1 MKQLLLE
8 ILATYLDMA
17 PYLFIG
23 LFFAGLLHVVFKKD
37 FIARHLGKNNMM
49 SVIKA
54 AILGVPLPLCS
65 CGVIPTALYL
75 RRQKASEGAT
85 VSFLIS
91 TPQTGVDSIIA
102 TYGMMGPIF
111 AIFRPLAA
119 FVTGIVGG
127 AILNKHAINDDALEK
142 EASNCG
148 CGSGSCDDTVVV
160 EKEDTGCGCGSSSC
174 EDKTEVL
181 KPAQE
186 ETGCGC
192 GSGHS
197 HDDDLEGLST
207 VQKLKKGFKYAY
219 VEFLDDIALHLMFGI
234 ILAGLISFIIPDSF
248 FTKFDGDGIGGMF
261 IMMAIGIPL
270 YVCAT
275 SSIPIAVSLML
286 KGISPGAAF
295 VFLVAGPATNA
306 ATISLI
312 GNTMGKKLLFV
323 YLAVIIVFAFLG
335 GFALNGIFDY
345 MNVDFVASS
354 MSEHHHMETPLWETI
369 MMVLFTIALIPA
381 LYRRL
386 KPRKRVKKVK
396 LNEVKINDV
405 KISKLNKEGAIMSN
419 INEVKI
425 EGMTCNHCAHNVKT
439 SIQAVEGVES
449 VEVDLK
455 GKSAKVTGKVDLAK
469 IITAITSAG
478 YKVV

>member
-1 MKQLLLE
+1 MKQLLSE

-127 AILNKHAINDDALEK
+127 AILNKHAINDAALEK
-142 EASNCG
+142 EAS
-148 CGSGSCDDTVVV
+148 
-160 EKEDTGCGCGSSSC
+160 GCGCGSSSC
-174 EDKTEVL
+174 DDNAEEV
-181 KPAQE
+181 KPVQE
-186 ETGCGC
+186 EAGCGC

-197 HDDDLEGLST
+197 HDDEIDGLS
-207 VQKLKKGFKYAY
+207 VFEKLKKGFRYAY
-219 VEFLDDIALHLMFGI
+219 VEFLDDIALHLLFGVV
-234 ILAGLISFIIPDSF
+234 LAGLISFLIPDSF
-248 FTKFDGDGIGGMF
+248 FTKFDGDGIGGML

-335 GFALNGIFDY
+335 GFALNGIFEY
-345 MNVDFVASS
+345 MKVDFVASS

-369 MMVLFTIALIPA
+369 MMVMFTMALIPA
-381 LYRRL
+381 LFRRL

-396 LNEVKINDV
+396 LNEVKINNV
-405 KISKLNKEGAIMSN
+405 KISNANTQEAILSN

-425 EGMTCNHCAHNVKT
+425 EGMTCNHCVHNVKT
-439 SIQAVEGVES
+439 SIEAVEGVEN

-455 GKSAKVTGKVDLAK
+455 GKSAKVTGNVDLAK
-469 IITAITSAG
+469 IVTAITSAG

>member
-1 MKQLLLE
+1 MKQLFVE
-8 ILATYLDMA
+8 ILDTYLDMA

-127 AILNKHAINDDALEK
+127 AILNKHAINDAALEK
-142 EASNCG
+142 EASSCG
-148 CGSGSCDDTVVV
+148 CGSGSCEDDVVV
-160 EKEDTGCGCGSSSC
+160 EKETSGCGCGSSSC
-174 EDKTEVL
+174 EDTKVVEPVE
-181 KPAQE
+181 A

-197 HDDDLEGLST
+197 NDDDMDGLS
-207 VQKLKKGFKYAY
+207 VWEKLKRGFKYAY
-219 VEFLDDIALHLMFGI
+219 VEFLDDIALHLMFGV
-234 ILAGLISFIIPDSF
+234 ILAGLIAFVIPDSF
-248 FTKFDGDGIGGMF
+248 FTRFDGDGIGGMF

-345 MNVDFVASS
+345 MNVDFVANS
-354 MSEHHHMETPLWETI
+354 MSEHHHMDTPLWETI
-369 MMVLFTIALIPA
+369 LMVLFTIALIPS

-386 KPRKRVKKVK
+386 KPRKKTKKVK
-396 LNEVKINDV
+396 LNEVKINNM
-405 KISKLNKEGAIMSN
+405 KIEKSNLQEAVVEN

-439 SIQAVEGVES
+439 SIEAVDGVES

-455 GKSAKVTGKVDLAK
+455 GKSAKITGKVDLSK

-478 YKVV
+478 YKVT